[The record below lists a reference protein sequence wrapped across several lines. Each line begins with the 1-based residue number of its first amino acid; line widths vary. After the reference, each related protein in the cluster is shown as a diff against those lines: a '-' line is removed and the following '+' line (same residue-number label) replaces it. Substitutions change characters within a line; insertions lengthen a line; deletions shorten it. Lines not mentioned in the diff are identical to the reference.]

1 MSGTRCQLLW
11 ASVMSH
17 VQGTVRPQSPGQRQP
32 TAPMQWSQATA
43 QISTSSRMR
52 PARPPISRGSLLKPP
67 DWLSQTIASSVDT
80 QQHQVYCTILHHNC
94 KFLLRET
101 ISSLDLKLDRDLYFK
116 DAKGLLFKD
125 GLDGPLDGSQN
136 KTAIFLK
143 TLNVNTMMTN
153 TAGKII
159 LAMTIFTVGM
169 GVILTLLVPDRTI
182 CESRTELCE
191 YLKMTH
197 FYRTTIPSTIVL
209 VIIFLVLGFTVFRSH
224 HIGKKRGIDHPEN
237 VGDQGAIVQGTEHE
251 IEVRSGDSSQG
262 ELFTVQRA
270 ISELNGELEE
280 NHETHAGNVEDDI
293 VVEDIEL
300 VTIKT
305 PQLSSDQV
313 SIGVMI
319 GEISQTGWNDQTKC
333 QCLPGVGVVIQ
344 TLNKYFKNTLMSLL
358 ILSSELPLYLTA
370 MYGFI
375 TNSGCENPTF
385 MLMSEIS
392 YYSIFMFDIFWPFLL
407 KLKLDRLSQ

>member
-1 MSGTRCQLLW
+1 MSGTRCLLLW

-136 KTAIFLK
+136 ETAIFLK
-143 TLNVNTMMTN
+143 TLNVNTMLTN

-159 LAMTIFTVGM
+159 LAKTIFVVAMEHGSRFNYGWFWLIGQCVKAKLKQSFVKTTDIYRMAFPGR
-169 GVILTLLVPDRTI
+169 VPRCRNTFW
-182 CESRTELCE
+182 LQ
-191 YLKMTH
+191 MTSNYH
-197 FYRTTIPSTIVL
+197 
-209 VIIFLVLGFTVFRSH
+209 
-224 HIGKKRGIDHPEN
+224 
-237 VGDQGAIVQGTEHE
+237 
-251 IEVRSGDSSQG
+251 
-262 ELFTVQRA
+262 
-270 ISELNGELEE
+270 
-280 NHETHAGNVEDDI
+280 
-293 VVEDIEL
+293 
-300 VTIKT
+300 
-305 PQLSSDQV
+305 
-313 SIGVMI
+313 
-319 GEISQTGWNDQTKC
+319 
-333 QCLPGVGVVIQ
+333 
-344 TLNKYFKNTLMSLL
+344 
-358 ILSSELPLYLTA
+358 ILS
-370 MYGFI
+370 MYNHG
-375 TNSGCENPTF
+375 
-385 MLMSEIS
+385 
-392 YYSIFMFDIFWPFLL
+392 
-407 KLKLDRLSQ
+407 